1 MIDNQENNLDEEMTE
16 FLKSGFDEEI
26 LEKMEIPKFPND
38 DTKYSSSTSKSMLS
52 DSRSKNQ
59 TRTDFQKKINL
70 TTKPS
75 KRKKKLFDRQKKAKL
90 DKLIRSI
97 NTRNKTI
104 KDTISQMLAENYN
117 FTEQLFRQSYTR
129 PRYTDSG
136 VGNRVDLN
144 FNTSNASV
152 FYSKEEYSA
161 ASNS

>member
-1 MIDNQENNLDEEMTE
+1 MIDDQENLDEEMTE

-26 LEKMEIPKFPND
+26 LEKMEIPKFPKD
-38 DTKYSSSTSKSMLS
+38 DTKSSSSKSMFS

-59 TRTDFQKKINL
+59 TRTDFQKKINS